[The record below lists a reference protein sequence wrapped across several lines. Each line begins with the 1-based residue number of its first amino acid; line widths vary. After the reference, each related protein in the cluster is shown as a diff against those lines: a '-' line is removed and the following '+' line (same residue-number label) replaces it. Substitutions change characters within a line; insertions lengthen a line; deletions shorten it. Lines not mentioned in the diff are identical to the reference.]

1 MTIYLLLLLSLFS
14 SSQEQ
19 ANWKPI
25 ETTRWEWGQADR
37 PHTLILETQG
47 DEARLRI
54 ETFDLPDFVLPIA
67 NGVARLDNEIVNQEL
82 IADNLMKSS
91 YFYLSP
97 KLRDQSGRPMLL
109 VFNNAIASD
118 PGGVHIV
125 ALNRKNLPL
134 VVFSSAA
141 FELSAI
147 TDIDH
152 DKRPEVVGVHC
163 RSQLWG
169 TCFSTYDPYS
179 VYRFSNRSGKAVLS
193 VPLSR
198 KYNLK
203 HYYGWAGPGCSEE
216 IAVVLC
222 APKGKLRV
230 MSAARAKRLYE
241 TKAAIPVG
249 CPPSSAS
256 H

>member
-1 MTIYLLLLLSLFS
+1 MTVYLLLVLSLFS
-14 SSQEQ
+14 SSQAQ
-19 ANWKPI
+19 ANWQAI
-25 ETTRWEWGQADR
+25 ETTSWQWEGTNR
-37 PHTLILETQG
+37 PHTLILETRG
-47 DEARLRI
+47 DECRLRV
-54 ETFDLPDFVLPIA
+54 ETFGQPELVVPIA
-67 NGVARLDNEIVNQEL
+67 NGVVRLDNEIVNQKL

-109 VFNNAIASD
+109 VFNDAIASD

-125 ALNRKNLPL
+125 ALDRKNLPV
-134 VVFSSAA
+134 VVFSSDA
-141 FELSAI
+141 FELLAI

-152 DKRPEVVGVHC
+152 DKHPELVGVHC
-163 RSQLWG
+163 LSQSWG

-179 VYRFSNRSGKAVLS
+179 VYRFSSRSGKAVLS

-216 IAVVLC
+216 IAVVRC
-222 APKGKLRV
+222 APKGKPRV
-230 MSAARAKRLYE
+230 MSAERAKRLYE
-241 TKAAIPVG
+241 TKAGIPPG
-249 CPPSSAS
+249 CRGYSAP